1 MAKSNGADLGKEL
14 IKFYE
19 KKAQT
24 DHGGG
29 KFFKVI
35 HLGRPQQTIWA
46 KSSKDLIAL
55 LRAAKIPYD
64 KLIPLT

>member
-1 MAKSNGADLGKEL
+1 MAKSNGTDLGKEL

-19 KKAQT
+19 KKAQA

-29 KFFKVI
+29 KFFKVF

-46 KSSKDLIAL
+46 KSSKDLISFLKEAQVL
-55 LRAAKIPYD
+55 YD
-64 KLIPLT
+64 KLIPLA